1 MNMVCLDVEGVLLPE
16 IWIAVAE
23 HFNVE
28 DLRMTTR
35 DISDYSVLM
44 GRRIEILAEHDIR
57 LSDIQAVIA
66 EMGPL
71 EGAKDFLDWLR
82 ARSQVAL
89 LSDTFYQ
96 FAMPLMA
103 QLDYPMLLCH
113 QLEIDAAGRI
123 VGYNLRQSDS
133 KRHAVIAF
141 KTLNYHVVAAGDS
154 YNDTTMLGE
163 ADEGI
168 LFNAPDNVIS
178 EFPQFPLA
186 KNYEELKRLLAD
198 KLRIRSD

>member
-1 MNMVCLDVEGVLLPE
+1 MNMLCLDVEGVLLPE
-16 IWIAVAE
+16 IWIAVAK
-23 HFNVE
+23 HY
-28 DLRMTTR
+28 DIDGLRLTTR

-57 LSDIQAVIA
+57 LPDIQAVIA

-82 ARSQVAL
+82 RRAQVTL

-103 QLDYPMLLCH
+103 QLGFPTLLCH
-113 QLEIDAAGRI
+113 KLEVDAGGRI
-123 VGYNLRQSDS
+123 VGYDLRQSDS
-133 KRHAVIAF
+133 KRHAVMAF
-141 KTLNYHVVAAGDS
+141 KTLNYRVLAVGDS
-154 YNDTTMLGE
+154 YNDITMLSE

-168 LFNAPDNVIS
+168 LFNAPSNVVS

-186 KNYEELKRLLAD
+186 NDYAELQGLIEKLAP
-198 KLRIRSD
+198 